1 MNQQTIR
8 DIKKLS
14 NVKFA
19 HNTKILPPE
28 CKLFIARL
36 DKIHEIVK
44 GLK

>member
-8 DIKKLS
+8 DIKRLS
-14 NVKFA
+14 KVKFA
-19 HNTKILPPE
+19 HNMKILPTE

-44 GLK
+44 DLK